1 MYREKLPKLVDPKK
15 KTDAKS
21 PKSPKNPKSLDI
33 KALSPTSIVV
43 APRSTPKKQNS
54 VVPLS

>member
-1 MYREKLPKLVDPKK
+1 MYREKLPKLVDPKNK
-15 KTDAKS
+15 NDAKS
-21 PKSPKNPKSLDI
+21 PKTPKNSKSPAK

-43 APRSTPKKQNS
+43 APRSTPTKLNS